1 MRSEAQQVK
10 QTDRRDSQEVAALTL
25 EKDLLKNQTLA
36 LQKSVELLTQQLEE
50 IAASAAKDKQQIEAA
65 LKDALLRAN

>member
-10 QTDRRDSQEVAALTL
+10 QTDRRDSQEIAALTL

-50 IAASAAKDKQQIEAA
+50 TAASAAKDK
-65 LKDALLRAN
+65 

>member
-1 MRSEAQQVK
+1 MRSEAQQAK

-50 IAASAAKDKQQIEAA
+50 TAASAAKDKQQIEAA